1 MLRMYL
7 LQQWYGLA
15 DLMIS
20 PLGICT
26 SALSQRLMYSSV
38 HRQLVCLRTARIID
52 ETIVPRFR
60 AQDYA
65 GGIEAGLADMM
76 ALIQG
81 EPLPPMASSGR
92 DTQAPTLQGFLPQL
106 VVMAVVVGLF
116 LRLFWG
122 RWGAAVVTGALMTL
136 LAWWMLG
143 TLLSALWAGLLAI
156 LINLGVGWGLFSSR
170 GGSGRGGGW
179 GGQLWLHPRW
189 ALQLR
194 GLAITLIPFGVARR
208 DALRSSRSKLGGS
221 GVPIMCRPSLDEVAL
236 LSRLALAAFPN
247 PLTHRRTK
255 MQNNTTFLW
264 AGSAVAGLFFF
275 L

>member
-116 LRLFWG
+116 LRLFLG
-122 RWGAAVVTGALMTL
+122 RCGGHRCAHDLAGVVDARHPAVG
-136 LAWWMLG
+136 
-143 TLLSALWAGLLAI
+143 S
-156 LINLGVGWGLFSSR
+156 VG
-170 GGSGRGGGW
+170 
-179 GGQLWLHPRW
+179 
-189 ALQLR
+189 
-194 GLAITLIPFGVARR
+194 GLAGDSDQP
-208 DALRSSRSKLGGS
+208 
-221 GVPIMCRPSLDEVAL
+221 
-236 LSRLALAAFPN
+236 
-247 PLTHRRTK
+247 
-255 MQNNTTFLW
+255 
-264 AGSAVAGLFFF
+264 
-275 L
+275 